1 MFTLVPLSLSL
12 LAFHVSTAFALDCSL
27 SAISGILPAN
37 ATVVSI
43 VQIPINGT
51 FGEGAS
57 DLEFPLDAV
66 GLPELCAVKI
76 HVISSPTSSYNF
88 GIFLP
93 EKWNN
98 RFLATGNG
106 GFGGGINWQ
115 GLGTFSRYGFASVS
129 TDTGHISGTAD
140 GSWAL
145 NNPEAVIDWG
155 YRAMH
160 GSVVIGKQI
169 TDAYYGEAHKYAY
182 YSGCSTGGRQGLKEV
197 QMYPSDFNGVL
208 AGAPAWWTTHLQT
221 WSVQVGVINLP
232 ANASTHIPE
241 SLMTGVVASEITL
254 QCDPQDGLK
263 DNIISNPYGCDFDP
277 SRLLC
282 SPSSNTSNCLTGTQI
297 STLRKLYSDWTDAN
311 QTLLFPHYAL
321 GSEAQ
326 NGALFGV
333 TTEPAALGTSWVANF
348 LYNNA
353 SWDYRTFSSETVAY
367 ADAINPGHANADDF
381 DLAPFRAEGG
391 KLLHYHGLA
400 DGLIATGSSIYFY
413 NQVLANL
420 TAQGLPVEDFYR
432 FFLVPGMQH
441 CMGSVGDAPNTFG
454 GVGQDLMLGE
464 TVFGVPG
471 FEDVRHDALLA
482 LMAWVEQGAAPE
494 SIVATKFQND
504 SATGEVVRQRPLCM
518 FPMQA
523 RWNGTGDVNEAESW
537 TCESLY

>member
-1 MFTLVPLSLSL
+1 MIALLSLSL
-12 LAFHVSTAFALDCSL
+12 LALHLPAALALNCTS
-27 SAISGILPAN
+27 SAISSILPAN
-37 ATVVSI
+37 ATVVSV
-43 VQIPINGT
+43 VQVAANGT
-51 FGEGAS
+51 FGEGAA
-57 DLEFPLDAV
+57 DLEFPINAI
-66 GLPELCAVKI
+66 GLPALCAVKVN
-76 HVISSPTSSYNF
+76 VISSPTSSYNF

-93 EKWNN
+93 ATWNN

-129 TDTGHISGTAD
+129 TDTGHVSGTSD

-145 NNPEAVIDWG
+145 DNPESVVDWG

-160 GSVVIGKQI
+160 GSVVIGKTI
-169 TDAYYGEAHKYAY
+169 TDAYYGETHKYAY
-182 YSGCSTGGRQGLKEV
+182 YSGCSTGGRQGLKEI
-197 QMYPSDFNGVL
+197 QMYPSDFDGVL

-221 WSVQVGVINLP
+221 WSVQVGLINLP
-232 ANASTHIPE
+232 SSASTHIPE
-241 SLMTGVVASEITL
+241 SLMTGVVASEVTL

-263 DNIISNPYGCDFDP
+263 DNIISNPYGCNFDP
-277 SRLLC
+277 SPLLC
-282 SPSSNTSNCLTGTQI
+282 TPSSNTSACLTGPQI

-326 NGALFGV
+326 NGATFGV
-333 TTEPAALGTSWVANF
+333 TTEPVALGTSWVANF

-353 SWDYRTFSSETVAY
+353 SWDFRTFSTATVAY
-367 ADAINPGHANADDF
+367 ADAVNPGSANADDF
-381 DLAPFRAEGG
+381 DLAPFRAGGG

-420 TAQGLPVEDFYR
+420 TAQGVPVDDFYR

-441 CMGSVGDAPNTFG
+441 CTGSVGDAPNTFG
-454 GVGQDLMLGE
+454 GVDQSLLLGE

-471 FEDVRHDALLA
+471 FDDVRHDALLA
-482 LMAWVEQGAAPE
+482 LMAWVEQGEAPN
-494 SIVATKFQND
+494 SIIATKFEND
-504 SATGEVVRQRPLCM
+504 TATGAVVRQRPLCTY
-518 FPMQA
+518 PLQA
-523 RWNGTGDVNEAESW
+523 KWNGTGDVDAAESW